1 MFPPIGYSV
10 LPSFIN
16 RSNILRDCSIT
27 NSKHQISYNVSK
39 MASGLGPTKFNGT
52 LNILTTF
59 RENN

>member
-1 MFPPIGYSV
+1 MSPWAIVKTVWSGD
-10 LPSFIN
+10 
-16 RSNILRDCSIT
+16 ILLAFLVFCFLFYL
-27 NSKHQISYNVSK
+27 QISYNVSK